1 MRRRKQNR
9 YIMNGFPKPWLIE
22 TQEASMAQKQCQASV
37 DQTMIMQILKEE
49 DQFFLSY
56 HHRPP
61 RGRETED
68 VVDNAYSRLSQMHSL
83 PYTEVDRIYR
93 EMRCPHA

>member
-1 MRRRKQNR
+1 MDIQDDQFWA
-9 YIMNGFPKPWLIE
+9 ILDG
-22 TQEASMAQKQCQASV
+22 QKQ
-37 DQTMIMQILKEE
+37 
-49 DQFFLSY
+49 SY